1 MGDDKIGSKKL
12 TRFII
17 DLNTSSLI
25 LSVIIYIGYPKSVMG
40 LGYIHI
46 ITIHDTIISHRPE
59 YSSYEGYNILTFV
72 NNLKTIIAG
81 IYTASD
87 LHERAYK

>member
-1 MGDDKIGSKKL
+1 MGYDKISGKEL
-12 TRFII
+12 MGLII

-25 LSVIIYIGYPKSVMG
+25 LPVIIYIGYPKSVMG

-46 ITIHDTIISHRPE
+46 ITIHDAIISHRPE

-72 NNLKTIIAG
+72 NDLKTIVTSTYA
-81 IYTASD
+81 ASY
-87 LHERAYK
+87 LHE